1 MNHQKNNL
9 IISFEC
15 TIQDETAF
23 HCKMVNLLQLGK
35 FKEALHQ
42 METQSGLADMVD
54 LTFEKAYCLYKENK
68 YQEALTVLDSSRSSN
83 GLKHKEL
90 RAQLFYRYYV
100 LMSRINSLKK

>member
-1 MNHQKNNL
+1 
-9 IISFEC
+9 
-15 TIQDETAF
+15 
-23 HCKMVNLLQLGK
+23 MVNLLQLGK

-100 LMSRINSLKK
+100 LISRINSLKK